1 MWFKTVTTTLSKVI
15 LANTGQALPGI
26 PGAGSGRIS
35 DWKEVPSG
43 GEAPFEF
50 TSGEK
55 QRHKVSSWDGD
66 LLEKC
71 QLMSWNITVRFHRI
85 SRVLCAETTFS
96 KQGIIHPSHPIPS
109 HPIHS
114 STPSYPFIHPINF
127 STHFFLKK
135 LVHADLIWLLH
146 KLQKINPFNRPGCN
160 LSS

>member
-55 QRHKVSSWDGD
+55 QRHKVSSWGGD

-71 QLMSWNITVRFHRI
+71 HLNELEH
-85 SRVLCAETTFS
+85 
-96 KQGIIHPSHPIPS
+96 
-109 HPIHS
+109 
-114 STPSYPFIHPINF
+114 Y
-127 STHFFLKK
+127 
-135 LVHADLIWLLH
+135 
-146 KLQKINPFNRPGCN
+146 
-160 LSS
+160 

>member
-35 DWKEVPSG
+35 EWKEVPSG

-85 SRVLCAETTFS
+85 SRVLCAVVLVVETECVSVTNEQRQPFQNRVS
-96 KQGIIHPSHPIPS
+96 SIHPIHPIPS
-109 HPIHS
+109 HPIYS
-114 STPSYPFIHPINF
+114 SYSIPSIPSYPFIHPINF
-127 STHFFLKK
+127 STHFFL
-135 LVHADLIWLLH
+135 I
-146 KLQKINPFNRPGCN
+146 
-160 LSS
+160 SSF